1 MADSGYLRDLKRRL
15 FSWHMIA
22 MTAAAAARAVGRFAP
37 SAWIRLR
44 RLTTRMCRGSQIYF
58 RPLQDPS
65 APCDRHLRRSSARAD
80 NRYQAG
86 SSRSFATVYERLI
99 RDQNCLH
106 EAPAFGVAP
115 LFIWRKA
122 NTEKKSPPAA
132 SQPGAL
138 LFFLRD
144 SIAGWAVPYPPLPVP
159 GALPP
164 VSAAPPGAPQAP
176 APDETMHQG
185 RAQA

>member
-1 MADSGYLRDLKRRL
+1 MAYDRNDRRG
-15 FSWHMIA
+15 
-22 MTAAAAARAVGRFAP
+22 GRKGRRKVCSFCVDKVETIDYKDVP
-37 SAWIRLR
+37 RLP
-44 RLTTRMCRGSQIYF
+44 QIYF

-99 RDQNCLH
+99 WDQNCLH

-138 LFFLRD
+138 LFF
-144 SIAGWAVPYPPLPVP
+144 
-159 GALPP
+159 
-164 VSAAPPGAPQAP
+164 
-176 APDETMHQG
+176 
-185 RAQA
+185 

>member
-1 MADSGYLRDLKRRL
+1 MAYDRNDRRG
-15 FSWHMIA
+15 
-22 MTAAAAARAVGRFAP
+22 GRKGRRKVCSFCVDKVETIDYKDVP
-37 SAWIRLR
+37 RLR
-44 RLTTRMCRGSQIYF
+44 KFISDRSKILPRRVTGTCAAHQRELT
-58 RPLQDPS
+58 
-65 APCDRHLRRSSARAD
+65 